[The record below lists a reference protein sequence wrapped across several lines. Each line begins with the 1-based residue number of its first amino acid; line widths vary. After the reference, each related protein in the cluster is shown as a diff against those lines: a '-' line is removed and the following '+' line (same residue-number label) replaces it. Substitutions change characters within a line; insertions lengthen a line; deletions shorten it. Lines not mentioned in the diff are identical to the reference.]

1 MVYKDYPIIDIAR
14 RLGIRIDSRT
24 LWRSQVEAYC
34 PFCGGSR
41 NHLYFNT
48 KTNQFFCQKCREGGN
63 SVTLYAKMH
72 GISNREA
79 VAELDKYSNTYPFP
93 MPRKECTP
101 AIDNLAPLA
110 RRHDVYYDLLGEL
123 RLNDTHLLDLLGRG
137 LSLGRI
143 RQNMYRSMPVDFTER
158 ARIARKL
165 ASLHDLRGV
174 PGFYL
179 DPVSEEWRVAG
190 RPGILVPYCTAVG
203 YIQAVQIRLDD
214 ATNGKCRW
222 LSSNPEIRLKDG
234 SQAFPNGTA
243 ARTWV
248 HITGDPNSSI
258 AHVTEGAIKGDVA
271 SFLEHDALYICVPGV
286 GSIKYLLP
294 AITSLPNI
302 KQIISLFDMDQIE
315 REQYSKPLQKMIKT
329 LQPLGIPVE
338 QKMWNPNFNGIDEYK
353 LHCRTQ
359 TLAA

>member
-1 MVYKDYPIIDIAR
+1 
-14 RLGIRIDSRT
+14 
-24 LWRSQVEAYC
+24 
-34 PFCGGSR
+34 
-41 NHLYFNT
+41 
-48 KTNQFFCQKCREGGN
+48 
-63 SVTLYAKMH
+63 MH

-338 QKMWNPNFNGIDEYK
+338 QKMWNPSFNGIDEYK